1 MSKNKLYFRDRTALL
16 LLSVG
21 LFLAIANSI
30 LIVLRMTAVR
40 GSSNYI
46 VSYRANLGHDH
57 YTQGSVWDIMGFMLA
72 GLIIFVFSMVLSY
85 RVYGIRQ
92 TLSKAILAL
101 SAFLLV
107 LLIVVSNALL
117 VLR

>member
-16 LLSVG
+16 LLSIS
-21 LFLAIANSI
+21 LFLTIANSA
-30 LIVLRMTAVR
+30 LIILRMTAVR

-57 YTQGSVWDIMGFMLA
+57 YTQGSVWDIMGFVLA
-72 GLIIFVFSMVLSY
+72 GLMIFGFSAILSY

-92 TLSKAILAL
+92 ALSKVVLAL

-107 LLIVVSNALL
+107 LLIIVSNALL